1 MQVYESKKNNK
12 KSRQLCV
19 KKKMFLEV
27 KTEIYSQ

>member
-1 MQVYESKKNNK
+1 MQVYESKKIIK